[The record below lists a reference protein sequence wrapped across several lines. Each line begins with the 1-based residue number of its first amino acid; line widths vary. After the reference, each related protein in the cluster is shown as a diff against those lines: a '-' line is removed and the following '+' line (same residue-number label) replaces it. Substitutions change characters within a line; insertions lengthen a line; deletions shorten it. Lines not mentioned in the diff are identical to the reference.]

1 MGCGRDGGVLHGRSD
16 GGALTNSSDTV
27 ARYPIRA
34 VSKLTGIGIDTLRAW
49 ERRHGAV
56 TPVRDDRGR
65 LYTDADIARLRLLR
79 AAVEHGH
86 SIGRL
91 AGLGDAELRHL
102 AATAGPSVAADQMR
116 RRSLDTSALSAALHA
131 YDAAGIDREIAR
143 LAAVLRPLDLL
154 QDVLMPVL
162 VQVGEDWH
170 RGRAGI
176 AHEHLLSSTVRNILG
191 SVLRLYGRPDASV
204 RLLFATLSGER
215 HEIATLGA
223 AMLAASTGLSVTY
236 LGPDLPA
243 RDLVES
249 VRSAGAQVLVLG
261 LTTTSAAKT
270 RERELRTIVR
280 DLPTQVELW
289 VGGRGAERHASIVRP
304 RGLVFGDYAAYQQ
317 ELVRLGGRVA

>member
-1 MGCGRDGGVLHGRSD
+1 VSK
-16 GGALTNSSDTV
+16 TPETS

-65 LYTDADIARLRLLR
+65 MYTDADIARLRLLR
-79 AAVEHGH
+79 GAMEHGH

-91 AGLGDAELRHL
+91 AGLDDAELRHL
-102 AATAGPSVAADQMR
+102 AATAAPIVAAAVNPLR
-116 RRSLDTSALSAALHA
+116 RTLDTSALSAALHE
-131 YDAAGIDREIAR
+131 YDAAGIDQEIAR

-154 QDVLMPVL
+154 RDVLMPVL
-162 VQVGEDWH
+162 VQVGDDWH

-176 AHEHLLSSTVRNILG
+176 AHEHLLSSTVRNVLG
-191 SVLRLYGRPDASV
+191 SVLRVYARPDVSV

-223 AMLAASTGLSVTY
+223 AVLAASSGLRVTY

-243 RDLVES
+243 GEIVES
-249 VRSAGAQVLVLG
+249 AKRAGAQVLVLG
-261 LTTTSAAKT
+261 LTTTSAGKT
-270 RERELRTIVR
+270 KERELRAIIR
-280 DLPTQVELW
+280 DLPKHVELW
-289 VGGRGAERHASIVRP
+289 AGGRGAERHASTIRP
-304 RGLVFGDYAAYQQ
+304 RGLVFGDYTAYQQ
-317 ELVRLGGRVA
+317 ELVRIGGRVA